1 MAVSIGII
9 LVSGLL
15 RMVRCTWGP
24 FCCGLNLTGPRGAAY
39 AKTLRGAWC
48 QAICCVMILVGISFI
63 QQKWRDDARLQKGM
77 GTTLYPTKWRDDA
90 PLQKE
95 MGTVQLSSFL

>member
-1 MAVSIGII
+1 
-9 LVSGLL
+9 
-15 RMVRCTWGP
+15 
-24 FCCGLNLTGPRGAAY
+24 
-39 AKTLRGAWC
+39 
-48 QAICCVMILVGISFI
+48 MILVGISFI